1 TRIRTNEKTYI
12 SVPNKQMVDTIVD
25 NISLRTQRKTELQL
39 ELSLSASA
47 SSLKS
52 LLEAIRTFLS
62 AQKIDSFHVYLHDTG
77 KHAHIVQVEYFSTA
91 SDEIE
96 DYFLLREK
104 INMSLIEIL
113 EAHKIE
119 LAASSTDV
127 VVKH

>member
-1 TRIRTNEKTYI
+1 
-12 SVPNKQMVDTIVD
+12 MVDTIVD
-25 NISLRTQRKTELQL
+25 NISLRTQRKTDIQL

-47 SSLKS
+47 SSLS
-52 LLEAIRTFLS
+52 ALLDAIRKFLS
-62 AQKIDSFHVYLHDTG
+62 TQNIESSHVYLHDTG
-77 KHAHIVQVEYFSTA
+77 KHAHIILVEYFSSA
-91 SDEIE
+91 ADEIE